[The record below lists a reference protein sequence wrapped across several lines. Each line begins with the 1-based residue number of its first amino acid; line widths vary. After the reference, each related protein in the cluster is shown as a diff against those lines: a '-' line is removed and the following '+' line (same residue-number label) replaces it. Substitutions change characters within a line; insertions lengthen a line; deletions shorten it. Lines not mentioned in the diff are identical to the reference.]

1 MLSRGKW
8 NFPNEYGKSLI
19 INAEKERERE
29 REREKERERGT
40 VFGSIPEEG
49 EFVEAET
56 ALGTRY
62 GKKPLPALPENLS
75 LGMKFPFLFCSLS
88 HPRSNITFYPRLC
101 INISGDEYEFIKV
114 SKL

>member
-19 INAEKERERE
+19 INAEKEREGERE
-29 REREKERERGT
+29 RGRKREREKERERGT

-62 GKKPLPALPENLS
+62 GKTTSRIARKSITRDEISFSFLLAVSSSIKYHVLS
-75 LGMKFPFLFCSLS
+75 TSM
-88 HPRSNITFYPRLC
+88 Y
-101 INISGDEYEFIKV
+101 
-114 SKL
+114 

>member
-19 INAEKERERE
+19 INAEKEREGERE
-29 REREKERERGT
+29 RGRKREREKERERGT

-49 EFVEAET
+49 EFVGSEAET

-62 GKKPLPALPENLS
+62 GKTTSRKSITRDEISFSFLLAVSSSIKYHVLS
-75 LGMKFPFLFCSLS
+75 TSM
-88 HPRSNITFYPRLC
+88 Y
-101 INISGDEYEFIKV
+101 
-114 SKL
+114 

>member
-19 INAEKERERE
+19 INAEKEREGERGRKRE
-29 REREKERERGT
+29 RERRT

-49 EFVEAET
+49 EFVGSEAET

-62 GKKPLPALPENLS
+62 GKTTSRKSITRDEISFSFLLAVSSSIKYHVLS
-75 LGMKFPFLFCSLS
+75 TSM
-88 HPRSNITFYPRLC
+88 Y
-101 INISGDEYEFIKV
+101 
-114 SKL
+114 

>member
-62 GKKPLPALPENLS
+62 GKKPLPALLGNLS

-101 INISGDEYEFIKV
+101 INISGERECKNF